1 MNRREKRKLKE
12 EIKIFSD
19 VANIIKQ
26 YFPCLISKLDKLTD
40 TRHQSY
46 VEYTMST
53 ITITRLLGLLC
64 GITSMRQTT
73 EIFNTEKAIQNIA
86 SLLEVE
92 LEELPHYDTI
102 NNVFERI
109 DIEQLRG
116 IQKYM
121 VQRLIR
127 SKMFDKYRY
136 KGKYFQIVVDGTGLA
151 TFKERHCEHC
161 LKRTYNKG
169 QKDEYSIYYHYVL
182 EAKLVVGDIVISID
196 TEFVENEEE
205 NIEKQDCEIKA
216 FYRMAKRIK
225 EQYPKLPIIISG
237 DALYACEP
245 VITTCVDNKWEYI
258 LRLKDGILKL
268 LVEEIEGLEKAEIE
282 EKNIRYWNEVKYGEV
297 QREKRANVLKFYEN
311 KKDKVTE
318 FMWITSIL
326 ITEKNKETLVYFG
339 RQRWKIENE
348 GFNMQKNGTF
358 DIEHIYSKNYNAMK
372 AHYFFIQFAHT
383 IRQLLEKGLKYVREL
398 KMSIKEVSA
407 MIMTALTQKIT
418 NLTTQNKIQLRF
430 DIKLSI

>member
-1 MNRREKRKLKE
+1 MNRREKRELKE

-40 TRHQSY
+40 IRNQSY
-46 VEYTMST
+46 IEYTMST

-64 GITSMRQTT
+64 GIKSMRQTT
-73 EIFNTEKAIQNIA
+73 QDFNTEKTIQNIA
-86 SLLEVE
+86 NLLELE
-92 LEELPHYDTI
+92 LEEIPHYDTI

-109 DIEQLRG
+109 DIEQLREV
-116 IQKYM
+116 QKYM

-161 LKRTYNKG
+161 LKKTYNKG

-258 LRLKDGILKL
+258 LRLKDGRLKL

-282 EKNIRYWNEVKYGEV
+282 EKSIRYWNEVKYGEV
-297 QREKRANVLKFYEN
+297 QREKIANVLKFYEN

-407 MIMTALTQKIT
+407 MIMTALTQTIT
-418 NLTTQNKIQLRF
+418 NLTTQKIQLRF
-430 DIKLSI
+430 VIKLSI

>member
-127 SKMFDKYRY
+127 SKIFDKYRY
-136 KGKYFQIVVDGTGLA
+136 KGKYFQIVVDGTRLA

-258 LRLKDGILKL
+258 LRLKDGRLKL